1 MLVNSY
7 QPQQQTLPEPLPFHQ
22 TLSYTDRPYYI
33 NHQHFLPSPT
43 NSVSPARSPPTPVN
57 HSMDQ
62 FSPHSHSSS
71 LSMIHSPVVRS
82 PVNCS
87 TNLRFYIGLEAP
99 TAAAQ
104 KLEESPLTYLNKGQ
118 YYSVTL
124 KDTETSHADQ
134 IVKSTII
141 IMFNDESHRK
151 VAQSYWKFWLSQ
163 QKDAQSARA
172 IDIGNDSS
180 YNTSRSSGVHNAEY
194 SSFDRIAFEWNTKK
208 GAVINIRFNC
218 LSTDFSRIKGVK
230 GIPLRL
236 QMGTQVVGEQHIEK
250 AYCRIKLFRDKGA
263 ERKNKDDAKHIERK
277 NGEPHPLWLTYSQ
290 TQPQS
295 IFREVLETPLVGS
308 TDSHLSHTR
317 VSSTNGSLGSPK
329 SNGSVRSISNHITL
343 PPPTTTDIQLS
354 PHSLKR
360 AYPSN
365 YPTHQTL
372 VPDVRSPDGSTNSHS
387 AWFHSQPQATDI
399 DPTYV
404 VQRRRR
410 IAKLSFFARFDANEV
425 HRAIYLEHLTI
436 QELIGK
442 ISAKMNINQQVT
454 RIVRHV
460 SKQQQSDELVVC
472 VDDSVVEDIKEEQA
486 MDVDVSQNEDGTLT
500 LILRY

>member
-1 MLVNSY
+1 MRTRLTTHFSF
-7 QPQQQTLPEPLPFHQ
+7 L
-22 TLSYTDRPYYI
+22 TDI
-33 NHQHFLPSPT
+33 ILSPT
-43 NSVSPARSPPTPVN
+43 PLLFPCNNNS
-57 HSMDQ
+57 
-62 FSPHSHSSS
+62 
-71 LSMIHSPVVRS
+71 
-82 PVNCS
+82 
-87 TNLRFYIGLEAP
+87 LRFYIGLDAP

-124 KDTETSHADQ
+124 KDTETGHVDQ

-172 IDIGNDSS
+172 IDIDI
-180 YNTSRSSGVHNAEY
+180 SRSSGVQNAEY

-236 QMGTQVVGEQHIEK
+236 QMGTQVVGEQAIER

-263 ERKNKDDAKHIERK
+263 ERKNKDDAKHIERQLEKPRGK

-290 TQPQS
+290 MQPQS

-317 VSSTNGSLGSPK
+317 VSPSTGSLDSPK
-329 SNGSVRSISNHITL
+329 SVSSIRSGSGHITL
-343 PPPTTTDIQLS
+343 PPPSTADIQLS

-360 AYPSN
+360 AYPGHFSN
-365 YPTHQTL
+365 HQSL
-372 VPDVRSPDGSTNSHS
+372 APDVRSPESSTNSHQN
-387 AWFHSQPQATDI
+387 WFHSQLQTTDI

-404 VQRRRR
+404 PQRRRR

-425 HRAIYLEHLTI
+425 HRAIYLERLNL
-436 QELIGK
+436 QELIEK
-442 ISAKMNINQQVT
+442 ISAKMNITQQVT

-460 SKQQQSDELVVC
+460 SKAQSEPLVVC
-472 VDDSVVEDIKEEQA
+472 VDDAVVQDIKEEQA
-486 MDVDVSQNEDGTLT
+486 MDIDVNHNDDGTLT
-500 LILRY
+500 LVLRY